1 MMDSSKCVLFTQV
14 KGFNLR
20 RWMGKNRKRVPPML
34 DAIAKLINGDRLRI
48 AYTEC
53 DSSVMHLVAICTRR
67 HWS

>member
-1 MMDSSKCVLFTQV
+1 MQYGNQNHEQSQVTQV

-53 DSSVMHLVAICTRR
+53 DCHLQLLDASPYC
-67 HWS
+67 